1 FFAGSGGAEFRRLWL
16 DSVYE
21 HARFIHG
28 YFSRHSSANNH
39 LIGEAAGLYI
49 AGLTWPCWPR
59 VRDWRR
65 VAQQILEREALLQS
79 STDGVS
85 LEQAVCYQQFVL
97 DFLLLALLAGRSA
110 DERFS
115 AAYEQ
120 RLAAMLVCLASIMD
134 AGGNVPMIGDADDGA
149 VTRLAQSPDFSTYRS
164 LLASGAILF
173 GSGELKAKAGKL
185 DDKTRWL
192 FGSRAGE
199 LFRRVE
205 EPRARAPL
213 RRAFPGGGYYIL
225 GCDFETRHEIRLVAD
240 AGPLG
245 YRSIAAHGHADALA
259 FTLSLGGLEFLID
272 PGTCAYHGGGEWR
285 AYFRGT
291 AAHNTLRID
300 GVDQSLPGGD
310 FMWVKQARA
319 RCDTWESSDAADVF
333 EAWHDGYLRLSDPVL
348 HRRRI
353 TLDKR
358 ARRVVIEDRLQMS
371 GAHDVELFLHCD
383 ERCTVEAVPAGF
395 AIRRGQWTLVAELPR
410 HRDADARLHRGSLQ
424 PLCGWVSRRYDERR
438 PSPTVVWRARLEGDA
453 LLRTELMCRSDYPA
467 QS

>member
-1 FFAGSGGAEFRRLWL
+1 
-16 DSVYE
+16 
-21 HARFIHG
+21 
-28 YFSRHSSANNH
+28 
-39 LIGEAAGLYI
+39 
-49 AGLTWPCWPR
+49 
-59 VRDWRR
+59 
-65 VAQQILEREALLQS
+65 
-79 STDGVS
+79 
-85 LEQAVCYQQFVL
+85 
-97 DFLLLALLAGRSA
+97 
-110 DERFS
+110 
-115 AAYEQ
+115 
-120 RLAAMLVCLASIMD
+120 MLVCLASIMD

-164 LLASGAILF
+164 LFASGAILF

-199 LFRRVE
+199 LFRLVE

-213 RRAFPGGGYYIL
+213 RRAFPDGGYYIL
-225 GCDFETRHEIRLVAD
+225 GCDFETPEEIRLVAD

-395 AIRRGQWTLVAELPR
+395 AIRRGQWTLVVELPRHRDADARLHRGSLQPLCGCGPGPAGLPTRRGQWTLVLELPR

-438 PSPTVVWRARLEGDA
+438 PSPTVAWRARLEGDA

>member
-1 FFAGSGGAEFRRLWL
+1 
-16 DSVYE
+16 
-21 HARFIHG
+21 
-28 YFSRHSSANNH
+28 
-39 LIGEAAGLYI
+39 
-49 AGLTWPCWPR
+49 
-59 VRDWRR
+59 
-65 VAQQILEREALLQS
+65 
-79 STDGVS
+79 
-85 LEQAVCYQQFVL
+85 VL

-173 GSGELKAKAGKL
+173 GSGELK
-185 DDKTRWL
+185 
-192 FGSRAGE
+192 
-199 LFRRVE
+199 
-205 EPRARAPL
+205 
-213 RRAFPGGGYYIL
+213 
-225 GCDFETRHEIRLVAD
+225 
-240 AGPLG
+240 
-245 YRSIAAHGHADALA
+245 
-259 FTLSLGGLEFLID
+259 FLIG

-358 ARRVVIEDRLQMS
+358 ARRVVIEDRL
-371 GAHDVELFLHCD
+371 
-383 ERCTVEAVPAGF
+383 
-395 AIRRGQWTLVAELPR
+395 
-410 HRDADARLHRGSLQ
+410 
-424 PLCGWVSRRYDERR
+424 
-438 PSPTVVWRARLEGDA
+438 
-453 LLRTELMCRSDYPA
+453 
-467 QS
+467 